1 IPSRTSMG
9 ILFLHVEQ
17 TYFGVLGL
25 GYILWPQWQTVKPE
39 NKATGAGP
47 GRLYASLRSSR
58 MRLASSHI
66 STGMMASTLRSTQ
79 SSRGLIFHALPLPM
93 FLLKLMIWTPLAVG
107 FRMRRLT
114 VAYPNLNPSRVR

>member
-1 IPSRTSMG
+1 MPSRTSMG
-9 ILFLHVEQ
+9 ILFLHAEQ
-17 TYFGVLGL
+17 TYLGEL
-25 GYILWPQWQTVKPE
+25 GRGYIFWPQWQTVRPE
-39 NKATGAGP
+39 NRATGAGP

-93 FLLKLMIWTPLAVG
+93 FLVKLTI
-107 FRMRRLT
+107 
-114 VAYPNLNPSRVR
+114 